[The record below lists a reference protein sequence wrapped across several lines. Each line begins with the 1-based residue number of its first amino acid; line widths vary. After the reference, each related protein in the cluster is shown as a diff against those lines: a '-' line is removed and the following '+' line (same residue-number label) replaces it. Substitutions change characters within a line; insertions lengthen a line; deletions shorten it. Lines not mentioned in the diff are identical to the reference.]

1 MLSPRKFAA
10 GKKFLQRWQKAKK
23 RQAKRGLRVES
34 LEKRELMAADF
45 HPSVLSALGTMR
57 IPNQQ
62 TYQNVGN
69 ILENARTGG
78 GGESYEGEN
87 NAPLTTG
94 EVEPN
99 NTRMQA
105 QLLPLG
111 NGPGQ
116 NAAVNVNGIT
126 SNLFDID
133 HYAFD
138 LKKGDILDV
147 RITTTGGLQPGLGL
161 FNSQGRELL
170 YSRGLFYPPAVGR
183 PIPNQS
189 PRFTTGNATL
199 SYIIDTDGRYFL
211 SVADANLAYSLNLR
225 TYRPTI
231 EQQPIGT
238 KQILF
243 LDFDGGFMRSDV
255 LGLNVL
261 SGQPARTVRVPAMSE
276 ILPSLNLRPE
286 DEIPLARNIIARVEA
301 KLRDRIGRVDGF
313 NGFYSDTGN
322 PGDFDIEIRNS
333 YDHPDPWGQPNV
345 SRQFVGGTNAQ
356 FGIPA
361 AASVYGIAESIDFG
375 NFNREETA
383 LTMLDISV
391 GTSRTTPRAG
401 NVTAADVFSQD
412 VADTIVHEAG
422 HILGVPH
429 SSFTNNVY
437 TIMDGFLFN
446 TYGRDGL
453 WGNADD
459 EPVYFIND
467 TFNLGET
474 TDGGGVNNLPQQ
486 IAFGA
491 STGKVGGSIVGVA
504 YNDKNRN
511 GRQEQNE
518 EGIANWEVFA
528 DLNNN
533 GVRDLSE
540 PRTTSGANGAFSLLV
555 AAGTYNVRINRAAS
569 WIASVDT
576 ETVKSVTVTTS
587 GSSTANFGSVLP
599 SNIATGF
606 KWLDLNADGV
616 RDVNEPGLAG
626 VYIYLDLDGDDRPD
640 IGEPASIS
648 GADGSFS
655 LTPPR
660 AGSFAIREVVE
671 AGFRQTF
678 PASGEHMVTYDG
690 VNPLRGF
697 NFGNAESADW
707 GDAPA
712 PYPTTRAQGGAS
724 HGATVGLRLGVEW
737 DSDPDGQPSQNADAD
752 DTVGLIGTNGVIDDE
767 DGVAPLT
774 PFVRADS
781 ANALRFNVTN
791 TTGSPAY
798 IQGWMDFNGDG
809 DWADAGEQIV
819 SNLLV
824 SSSGVV
830 SPSFTIPSGAVSRSF
845 ARFRLS
851 QAQNLGPAGRTA
863 TGEVEDYVFNI
874 GDGPRTLLQNDTVSV
889 ARNSRSNVIDVLA
902 NDFAL
907 PGEPWTIVGVSA
919 GIRGGRVTIDTA
931 TNRVNYVPPLSFIGT
946 DEFTYTVRNAS
957 GRTETA
963 KVTVSVLAQFLN
975 PVGVDD
981 SFEVTTNS
989 SGFPLNVLANDIE
1002 GRGGALVIT
1011 GVQYSGTG
1019 SVTIGSGG
1027 LSIRY
1032 TPAPN
1037 FGGTEFFQYTATDA
1051 LGESTTANVTVH
1063 TIPGAFADDL
1073 AAFSFRF
1080 FNMAGQQITEIRQ
1093 GEQFRVSVFVD
1104 DLRPEIEGA
1113 KTPPGNVVN
1122 PGVFSAY
1129 LDMLYNSGLVA
1140 PASPVASNGFDF
1152 QVAFA
1157 SPYLN
1162 GQGGSA
1168 GIPGIIDELGA
1179 FVNSSAPMD
1188 SPDPLKVADLVF
1200 NANNAGLAEFVG
1212 DPADRVPASDV
1223 TFYNEPRSTVS
1234 KSRISYGR
1242 SRIEIVPN
1250 TVNFPF
1256 AVDDSPARL
1265 TAGTPSTIDVLRNDI
1280 VGSSAP
1286 IQIVQVRDPA
1296 SGQVSID
1303 RNGTPSNFAD
1313 DRITYTPRT
1322 DFTGTDQFQYVIQ
1335 DARGFQSTATVTVQ
1349 VGTQSEVQGDDKLHL
1364 RLSVTN
1370 LAGEEITQITR
1381 GSEFQL
1387 RGFVRDLRLGDTTRP
1402 NVDGVFAAFQDVLY
1416 SSGLVTVKSTASA
1429 PFFQVSYS
1437 PEYGSGRSGDVRI
1450 PGLINEIGSFQSSSN
1465 PFPLDEQLSEKL
1477 QFVVTLVA
1485 NPSALLN
1492 SIAEFIGNPADISP
1506 FHDTLMFDP
1515 TSPVPISQIRYIN
1528 DSVTIV
1534 GATGSGGGT
1543 GSGEGFTNLRNAYD
1557 VDNDGFVSAIDVLIL
1572 VNSLNSGNGGLL
1584 AGDSGPGASGESSEK
1599 YYFDVDADGMLS
1611 ALDVLGVVNFLNN
1624 PTVPSS
1630 GAEGEGEG
1638 EAAPL
1643 FVSNSQNA
1651 VLVDT
1656 PFAKLDSIDSVID
1669 SMYIPMMSAEGE
1681 EDEEWSLADYFS
1693 SVDESGEDDLFSG
1706 LADDILRNG

>member
-23 RQAKRGLRVES
+23 RKAKRGLRVES

-45 HPSVLSALGTMR
+45 HPSVLSALGSIR

-62 TYQNVGN
+62 TFQTIGTM
-69 ILENARTGG
+69 LENARVGG
-78 GGESYEGEN
+78 AGESNDGEN
-87 NAPLTTG
+87 NAPFNTG

-99 NTRMQA
+99 DRLVQA
-105 QLLPLG
+105 QFLPLG
-111 NGPGQ
+111 NSAGQ
-116 NAAVNVNGIT
+116 NSVVNVNGIT
-126 SNLFDID
+126 STLFDVD

-161 FNSQGRELL
+161 FNSRGTELL

-183 PIPNQS
+183 PISNLS
-189 PRFTTGNATL
+189 PRFATGNATL
-199 SYIIDTDGRYFL
+199 TYVIDTDGRYFM
-211 SVADANLAYSLNLR
+211 SVTDANLAYTLNLR

-231 EQQPIGT
+231 EQEPIGT
-238 KQILF
+238 KQVIF
-243 LDFDGGFMRSDV
+243 LDFDGGFVRSNTLSLDI
-255 LGLNVL
+255 L
-261 SGQPARTVRVPAMSE
+261 SGQPARTVRVPAMRE
-276 ILPSLNLRPE
+276 ILPALNLLPE
-286 DEIPLARNIIARVEA
+286 DELPLARNIISRVEA
-301 KLRDRIGRVDGF
+301 KLRDHIGRVTGL

-333 YDHPDPWGQPNV
+333 YDHPDTFGLPNV
-345 SRQFVGGTNAQ
+345 SRVFVGGTNAQ

-361 AASVYGIAESIDFG
+361 AASIYGVAESVDFG
-375 NFNREETA
+375 NFNRQDSAIT
-383 LTMLDISV
+383 LLDISV

-401 NVTAADVFSQD
+401 NVTASDVFSQD

-429 SSFTNNVY
+429 SSSTNNVF

-467 TFNLGET
+467 TFSLGET

-518 EGIANWEVFA
+518 EGIANWDVFA

-533 GVRDLSE
+533 GIRDLSE
-540 PRTTSGANGAFSLLV
+540 PRTASGANGAFTLLV
-555 AAGTYNVRINRAAS
+555 APGTYNVRINRAAN

-576 ETVKSVTVTTS
+576 ETVKTVTVTTS

-599 SNIATGF
+599 SNIASGF
-606 KWLDLNADGV
+606 KWLDLNADGI

-671 AGFRQTF
+671 SGFRQTF
-678 PASGEHMVTYDG
+678 PASGEHLVNYDG

-737 DSDPDGQPSQNADAD
+737 DSDQDGQPSLNADTD
-752 DTVGLIGTNGVIDDE
+752 DTVGLIGINGVIDDE

-774 PFVRADS
+774 PFIRADS

-791 TTGSPAY
+791 TTGTPAY
-798 IQGWMDFNGDG
+798 VQGWMDFNGDG

-824 SSSGVV
+824 SASGAF
-830 SPSFTIPSGAVSRSF
+830 SPTFTIPSTAVSRSV

-851 QAQNLGPAGRTA
+851 QAQNIGPTGRAT

-889 ARNSRSNVIDVLA
+889 ARNSRSNLIDVLA

-907 PGEPWTIVGVSA
+907 PGEPWTIIGVSA
-919 GIRGGRVTIDTA
+919 GVRGGKVTIDTA

-957 GRTETA
+957 GRVETA
-963 KVTVSVLAQFLN
+963 KVTVAVLAQFLN

-981 SFEVTTNS
+981 SFNVPTNS
-989 SGFPLNVLANDIE
+989 SGFPLNVLANDVE

-1011 GVQYSGTG
+1011 SVQYTGTG

-1032 TPAPN
+1032 TPARD

-1063 TIPGAFADDL
+1063 TIPGALTDDL

-1080 FNMAGQQITEIRQ
+1080 FNMQGEAITEIRQ
-1093 GEQFRVSVFVD
+1093 GEQFRVSVYVD

-1113 KTPPGNVVN
+1113 KTPPGVVNN

-1140 PASPVASNGFDF
+1140 PASPVATNGFDF
-1152 QVAFA
+1152 NVTFA
-1157 SPYLN
+1157 GPYLN

-1168 GIPGIIDELGA
+1168 ATPGILDELGA
-1179 FVNSSAPMD
+1179 FVNTSAPMN

-1200 NANNAGLAEFVG
+1200 NANNAGLAEFIG

-1234 KSRISYGR
+1234 KSRITYGR

-1265 TAGTPSTIDVLRNDI
+1265 TAGTSSTIDVLRNDI

-1286 IQIVQVRDPA
+1286 IQIVDARDPTG
-1296 SGQVSID
+1296 GQVSID

-1313 DRITYTPRT
+1313 DRIVYTPRT
-1322 DFTGTDQFQYVIQ
+1322 DFTGTDQFQYTIQ
-1335 DARGFQSTATVTVQ
+1335 DARGFRSTATVTVQ
-1349 VGTQSEVQGDDKLHL
+1349 VGTQTQVEADDKLHL
-1364 RLSVTN
+1364 RLAVTN
-1370 LAGEEITQITR
+1370 LAGEEITQVTR

-1416 SSGLVTVKSTASA
+1416 SSGLVTVKSTATA
-1429 PFFQVSYS
+1429 PFFQVTYS
-1437 PEYGSGRSGDVRI
+1437 GEYASGRSGDVRI

-1465 PFPLDEQLSEKL
+1465 PFPLDDQLKEKL
-1477 QFVVTLVA
+1477 QFVVTLIA
-1485 NPSALLN
+1485 SPSALIN

-1515 TSPVPISQIRYIN
+1515 TSPVPVNQIRYIN

-1534 GATGSGGGT
+1534 GATGSGGSAG
-1543 GSGEGFTNLRNAYD
+1543 GEGFTNLRNAYD
-1557 VDNDGFVSAIDVLIL
+1557 VDNDGHVSAIDVLIL

-1584 AGDSGPGASGESSEK
+1584 SGETGPGASGEGGEK
-1599 YYFDVDADGMLS
+1599 YYVDVDADGMLS
-1611 ALDVLGVVNFLNN
+1611 ALDVLGVVNYLNTPN
-1624 PTVPSS
+1624 LPSI
-1630 GAEGEGEG
+1630 EGEG

-1643 FVSNSQNA
+1643 FVSNSSNA
-1651 VLVDT
+1651 VFVDV
-1656 PFAKLDSIDSVID
+1656 PFAKANSINSVIN
-1669 SMYIPMMSAEGE
+1669 SIYGPLMSEQN
-1681 EDEEWSLADYFS
+1681 DDDDNDWSLADYFAS
-1693 SVDESGEDDLFSG
+1693 IEDSNEDDLISG
-1706 LADDILRNG
+1706 LADDILRNS